1 MKKQYLITREQLD
14 RVVANYLDEKMRG
27 GRVKTVRNQF
37 SKGSLLNAFIT
48 AGNEP
53 LFILFEYE
61 GSFDY
66 DDNDGPRNVL
76 SISENLVDMLSK
88 HVGIRKHKAMD
99 IISDWFEDT
108 YDFEF
113 GKVES
118 GNNLRKTFDG
128 WDTPIEKDKSF

>member
-76 SISENLVDMLSK
+76 SISEDLVDMLSR

-99 IISDWFEDT
+99 IISDWFEET
-108 YDFEF
+108 YDFDF
-113 GKVES
+113 VKVETS
-118 GNNLRKTFDG
+118 KSPEKTIKG
-128 WDTPIEKDKSF
+128 WEDYISL

>member
-27 GRVKTVRNQF
+27 GRVKTVRNRF
-37 SKGSLLNAFIT
+37 SKSSMLNAFIT

-53 LFILFEYE
+53 IFILFEYE

-76 SISENLVDMLSK
+76 SISEDLVDMLSK
-88 HVGIRKHKAMD
+88 LVGIRKHKAMD
-99 IISDWFEDT
+99 IISDWFEET
-108 YDFEF
+108 YDFDF
-113 GKVES
+113 SKVETC
-118 GNNLRKTFDG
+118 GNLGRVIDG
-128 WDTPIEKDKSF
+128 WEN

>member
-27 GRVKTVRNQF
+27 GRVKTVRNRF
-37 SKGSLLNAFIT
+37 SKSSMLNAFIT

-53 LFILFEYE
+53 IFILFEYE

-76 SISENLVDMLSK
+76 SISEDLVDMLSK
-88 HVGIRKHKAMD
+88 LVGIRKHKAMD
-99 IISDWFEDT
+99 IISDWFEET
-108 YDFEF
+108 YDFDF
-113 GKVES
+113 SKVETS
-118 GNNLRKTFDG
+118 GNLGRVIDG
-128 WDTPIEKDKSF
+128 WEN

>member
-14 RVVANYLDEKMRG
+14 RVVANYLDENMRG
-27 GRVKTVRNQF
+27 GRVKTVRNRY
-37 SKGSLLNAFIT
+37 SKSSMLNAFIT

-88 HVGIRKHKAMD
+88 LVGIRKHKAMD
-99 IISDWFEDT
+99 IISDWFEET
-108 YDFEF
+108 YDFDF
-113 GKVES
+113 VKVETS
-118 GNNLRKTFDG
+118 GNLGRVIDG
-128 WDTPIEKDKSF
+128 WEN